1 MPVPLAKRTASKS
14 WSQTFIRWHVRV
26 PPPDSST
33 RGGELSLSVLGVL
46 RSSPLPL
53 PGAGRLPVNFLEPLF
68 ERRKKK
74 RSIAWRWCRW
84 WSPRAATVQ
93 VCQLRKR
100 EPDGSGML
108 GKGRSRHG
116 PILLILGPNVLI
128 LGRLVALLVLSCIA
142 CASTYF
148 PSCSSPLGPRASLG
162 FLYLVSGV
170 VPRTLTSREVPTNP
184 SFSTH
189 GRSSTH
195 SKFSGPLDRR
205 REVPGFLFHSL
216 ASPRCPVPSSLSIS
230 GRPRFLS
237 DGYVRR
243 LGPFALLDCP
253 FGKQ

>member
-74 RSIAWRWCRW
+74 IHCVALVSLVV
-84 WSPRAATVQ
+84 ATRCNGPSLPTQ
-93 VCQLRKR
+93 KR

-108 GKGRSRHG
+108 EKGRSRHG
-116 PILLILGPNVLI
+116 PILLILGPNVLF

-162 FLYLVSGV
+162 FLYLVSG
-170 VPRTLTSREVPTNP
+170 
-184 SFSTH
+184 
-189 GRSSTH
+189 G
-195 SKFSGPLDRR
+195 
-205 REVPGFLFHSL
+205 
-216 ASPRCPVPSSLSIS
+216 A
-230 GRPRFLS
+230 
-237 DGYVRR
+237 
-243 LGPFALLDCP
+243 PFAD
-253 FGKQ
+253 